1 MINNKPILILTL
13 TLIAGILLMGCGAQ
27 ASDESTATEAPT
39 TQPQPDP
46 VQQEA
51 QPEPTVSTDSSAE
64 APVETEEEAPAQA
77 PTEPPAEAPA
87 ANTAVSFANDV
98 LPILESRCI
107 KCHGGDKIEEGLL
120 MRSHEEIM
128 AGSDNGPIVIPGDV
142 ANSLMIE
149 LVTANEMPKRGPKL
163 TPPQIQII
171 TEWVAAG
178 APNN

>member
-1 MINNKPILILTL
+1 MINKKTILILTL
-13 TLIAGILLMGCGAQ
+13 TLIAGILLVGCGVQ
-27 ASDESTATEAPT
+27 ASAESITTEAPP

-46 VQQEA
+46 VQQETQSDTTGA
-51 QPEPTVSTDSSAE
+51 TDSSAE
-64 APVETEEEAPAQA
+64 IPLEPEAEAPTQV

-87 ANTAVSFANDV
+87 ANTTVSFANDV

-120 MRSHEEIM
+120 MRTYEEIM
-128 AGSDNGPIVIPGDV
+128 AGSDNGPIVVPGDV
-142 ANSLMIE
+142 ANSLMVE